1 MAKTYVALYYTYR
14 DQLVA
19 LSDAERGQLLI
30 ALLDYAKDGYVP
42 VFEGA
47 LQMAFLFIKSQID
60 RDSARYDERCRKNRN
75 NALKRWEGNDAVAHN
90 RIQTDAEHTEEDENA
105 QPETNT
111 PSLITYGRYNRV
123 HMTQQEY
130 DALVTEYGEREV
142 ARAIDY
148 VDESAQIN
156 GNRNGWSDW
165 AVVVW
170 RCIRDGWGQEDA
182 DAPYIRQ
189 LIN

>member
-90 RIQTDAEHTEEDENA
+90 RIQTDAEHT
-105 QPETNT
+105 
-111 PSLITYGRYNRV
+111 
-123 HMTQQEY
+123 
-130 DALVTEYGEREV
+130 
-142 ARAIDY
+142 
-148 VDESAQIN
+148 
-156 GNRNGWSDW
+156 
-165 AVVVW
+165 
-170 RCIRDGWGQEDA
+170 
-182 DAPYIRQ
+182 
-189 LIN
+189 